1 MEYTGRAALITGAS
15 AGIGAAFAKAFAAKG
30 ANLILTARRQDRLHQ
45 LADELKKKYAVK
57 VKVISGDFSLPDTPE
72 RIFQELDS
80 QGTEVDI
87 LVNNAGIG
95 LPGQFLD
102 YEWTKH
108 REFLEL
114 MVSNYAHMTRLFLP
128 GQVKRGFG
136 RQILVSSVAGLV
148 PGTAGHTMY
157 GASKAFLISFAE
169 SLAAECRGKGVRV
182 SALCPGF
189 TYTEF
194 HDVSGTRE
202 LVSKLP
208 KILFM
213 DPEPVVE
220 GAIMAVERGKT
231 VYVPG
236 IVNKSLVAFL
246 KLLPR
251 SLSEALLRRNSNR
264 FRAQDRGKA

>member
-1 MEYTGRAALITGAS
+1 MDYAGRLALITGAS
-15 AGIGAAFAKAFAAKG
+15 AGIGTAFARAFAAKG
-30 ANLILTARRQDRLHQ
+30 ASLVLTARREDRLHQ
-45 LADELKKKYAVK
+45 LADELRKTYDVK
-57 VKVISGDFSLPDTPE
+57 VNVISGDLSLPDTPE
-72 RIFQELDS
+72 RIFRELES
-80 QGTEVDI
+80 QGIQVDI
-87 LVNNAGIG
+87 LVNNAGLG

-102 YEWTKH
+102 YEWAKH

-114 MVSNYAHMTRLFLP
+114 MVSSYAHMTRLFLP
-128 GQVKRGFG
+128 GQLKRGFG

-148 PGTAGHTMY
+148 PGSAGHTMY

-169 SLAAECRGKGVRV
+169 SLAAECCGKGVHV

-202 LVSKLP
+202 LVSRLP
-208 KILFM
+208 KLLFM

-220 GAIMAVERGKT
+220 GAIAAVERGKT

-236 IVNKSLVAFL
+236 FVNKSLVAFL

-251 SLSEALLRRNSNR
+251 SLSEALLRSNSKR
-264 FRAQDRGKA
+264 FRAQDRGEA

>member
-1 MEYTGRAALITGAS
+1 MDYTGRSALITGAS
-15 AGIGAAFAKAFAAKG
+15 AGIGAAFARSLAGKG
-30 ANLILTARRQDRLHQ
+30 ANIVLTARREDRLHQ
-45 LADELKKKYAVK
+45 LADELKKKYSVK
-57 VKVISGDFSLPDTPE
+57 VDVISGDFNLPDTPE
-72 RIFQELDS
+72 RIFRQLER
-80 QGTEVDI
+80 QGIEVDI
-87 LVNNAGIG
+87 LINNAGIG

-102 YEWTKH
+102 YEWAKH
-108 REFLEL
+108 RDFLEL
-114 MVSNYAHMTRLFLP
+114 MVTSYAHMTRLFLP
-128 GQVKRGFG
+128 GMVKRGFG

-148 PGTAGHTMY
+148 PGSAGHTMY
-157 GASKAFLISFAE
+157 GASKAFLVSFAE
-169 SLAAECRGKGVRV
+169 SLAAECAGKGVHV

-208 KILFM
+208 KLLFM

-220 GAIMAVERGKT
+220 GAIRAVEKEKT

-236 IVNKSLVAFL
+236 FVNKFLVAFL

-251 SLSEALLRRNSNR
+251 SLSEALLRRNSKR
-264 FRAQDRGKA
+264 FRAQHREGG